1 MCLVMHSSAECNS
14 IIFLSAR
21 LPTFQEIYFL
31 SLWRNNTTVIYFKAV
46 KFQWTMLVNLQMH
59 DLVLPQEHEFTFPLL
74 NFMNFLLVYLY
85 NLSNSF

>member
-1 MCLVMHSSAECNS
+1 
-14 IIFLSAR
+14 
-21 LPTFQEIYFL
+21 
-31 SLWRNNTTVIYFKAV
+31 
-46 KFQWTMLVNLQMH
+46 MLVNLEMH